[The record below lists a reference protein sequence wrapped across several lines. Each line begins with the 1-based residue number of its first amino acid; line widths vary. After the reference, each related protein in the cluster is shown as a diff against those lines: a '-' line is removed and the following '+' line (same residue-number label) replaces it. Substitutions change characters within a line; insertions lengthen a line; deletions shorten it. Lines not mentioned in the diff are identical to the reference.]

1 MPSKFLQRYQWIG
14 IAAPF
19 IAGGFITL
27 ANGHPRYAAFL
38 FVLGAVCLYIE
49 GAYVMRLRW
58 RSPFYRLRNLK
69 IEGMDAP
76 EHYNRFGA
84 EVAGYSQ
91 KIVNDCAE
99 IANFLGEHERKIVRA
114 DRTTDIARRKKL
126 AESIR
131 QHERELCRLLTEFRG
146 FFYAPD

>member
-1 MPSKFLQRYQWIG
+1 MLPSTTID
-14 IAAPF
+14 
-19 IAGGFITL
+19 
-27 ANGHPRYAAFL
+27 
-38 FVLGAVCLYIE
+38 FVR
-49 GAYVMRLRW
+49 RL
-58 RSPFYRLRNLK
+58 P
-69 IEGMDAP
+69 A
-76 EHYNRFGA
+76 
-84 EVAGYSQ
+84 

-146 FFYAPD
+146 FFYAPG